1 MKNNMLFPF
10 TAIAGQEELK
20 LALILNLID
29 PKIGGVLIRG
39 EKGTGKSTAV
49 RSIETLNLDKEFMRV
64 IELPINATEDR
75 VVGSIDIESAIKK
88 GEKEF
93 QPGLLADA
101 DKNILYVDEINLL
114 NDYIVDILLDSAA
127 MGVNIVE
134 REGISHSHPARF
146 ILIGT
151 MNPEEGDLRPQLL
164 DRFGLSVDVIGEDDP
179 NMRIEIIKR
188 RMAFEEDKPGFIK
201 SYELETKKLSK
212 KIIDSQNRL
221 SRVKLPE
228 SILEIVV
235 NLGIK
240 LEVDGHRADI
250 TLIRAGKALAAYNG
264 DEEVKPSH
272 IERLVSMVY
281 SHRLRRLPFEEI
293 GQDKLEL
300 VKGSFYD

>member
-1 MKNNMLFPF
+1 MKNNILFPF

-49 RSIETLNLDKEFMRV
+49 RSIETLDLDKEFMKV

-164 DRFGLSVDVIGEDDP
+164 DRFGLAVDVISEDDP

-188 RMAFEEDKPGFIK
+188 RMDFEEDKSGFIK
-201 SYELETKKLSK
+201 SYEVETQKLSE

-221 SRVKLPE
+221 SHVQLPD
-228 SILEIVV
+228 SILELVV
-235 NLGIK
+235 NLGIQ

-250 TLIRAGKALAAYNG
+250 TLIRAGKALAAFNG
-264 DEEVKPSH
+264 DEEVKSSH
-272 IERLVSMVY
+272 IESLVPMVY

-293 GQDKLEL
+293 SQDKLEL